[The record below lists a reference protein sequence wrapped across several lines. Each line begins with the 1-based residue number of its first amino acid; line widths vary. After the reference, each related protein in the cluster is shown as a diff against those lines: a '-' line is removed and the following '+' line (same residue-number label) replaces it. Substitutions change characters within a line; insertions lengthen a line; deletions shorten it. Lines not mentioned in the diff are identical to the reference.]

1 MQYMEG
7 MMIIT
12 AIVAAVA
19 VLVVILLFNSLVRK
33 KNQVIT
39 AFSTIDVLL
48 KKRFDLIP
56 NLIKAVQRYM
66 QHEAGVLTDIT
77 AMRAKAV
84 SGEMSDAETADLDR
98 KATQA
103 IGRIMVAAE
112 NYPDLKASR
121 NFADLQASL
130 NEVEEQISAA
140 RRAYNASVR
149 DYNNALEMFPS
160 NIVAALMR
168 YRKRVFFEI
177 AEQERANVDV
187 GSLFAS

>member
-1 MQYMEG
+1 

-39 AFSTIDVLL
+39 ASSTIDVLV

-98 KATQA
+98 KATQV

-168 YRKRVFFEI
+168 YRKKVFFEI

-187 GSLFAS
+187 GSLFDS

>member
-1 MQYMEG
+1 MV
-7 MMIIT
+7 IT
-12 AIVAAVA
+12 AIAAAVFI
-19 VLVVILLFNSLVRK
+19 VLLIFLYNSLVRR
-33 KNQVIT
+33 KNQVAT
-39 AFSTIDVLL
+39 AYSTIDVLL

-66 QHEAGVLTDIT
+66 RHEAGVLADIT

-84 SGEMSDAETADLDR
+84 SGQISDAETVDLDR
-98 KATQA
+98 KATQT

-140 RRAYNASVR
+140 RRAYNASALE
-149 DYNNALEMFPS
+149 YNNALEMFPS
-160 NIVAALMR
+160 NIMAGLMR
-168 YRKRVFFEI
+168 YQKKVFFEI
-177 AEQERANVDV
+177 TGSERANVDV
-187 GSLFAS
+187 SVLFNA